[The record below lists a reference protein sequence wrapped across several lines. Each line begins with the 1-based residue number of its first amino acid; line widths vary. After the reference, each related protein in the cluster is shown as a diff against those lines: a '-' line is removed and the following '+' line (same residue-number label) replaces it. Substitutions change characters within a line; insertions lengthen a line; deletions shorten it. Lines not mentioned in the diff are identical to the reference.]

1 MLLPGGTPAGVASYR
16 TPLFHGRAR
25 EGPALPLSA
34 ACLHDTPHCIGERS
48 AQDLPPAWVTR
59 TPRGRP

>member
-25 EGPALPLSA
+25 EGPALPLLCCVSA
-34 ACLHDTPHCIGERS
+34 
-48 AQDLPPAWVTR
+48 
-59 TPRGRP
+59 